1 MKLNRWFVVGIL
13 AFLVV
18 MFIVEMQLPK
28 NFVWEPTFRHADKQP
43 FGCCLFDSLM
53 QTTIPEGYRVTDSSL
68 YLLAQDTVTR
78 RGILVVADQL
88 ELTEVD
94 IEGVMRLASGGSHV
108 MLVSHTLCD
117 SLCDTLGITM
127 LGYGESF
134 DLNSYIKYN
143 KERYDIFWESDTLGF
158 RPRKYSVFGPICTRR
173 FRFLERAVSQKSVL
187 EEGNDSLVE
196 VNRSIDAQATN
207 RGDYVSA
214 TFPISD
220 GYITYVCVPLLF
232 TNYGVIDQDNVGFSL
247 RLLSLMKDLP
257 VVRTE
262 AYCPTLNTIEQSP
275 LRYFLSQPPLRWAI
289 YLTILGAL
297 LFLFLGG
304 RRRQRVIPIEKE
316 PENRSLEFIRLVG
329 TLYYHSRERR
339 SLVARKFIYFA
350 EEVRRNVHL
359 DVTDASE
366 DDVTL
371 PTLAHQTGMEEAEM
385 RNLILS
391 LRQLV
396 ADDEETEISRKQ
408 MKYYI
413 DRMNEIIGRI

>member
-1 MKLNRWFVVGIL
+1 MKLNRWFVIGIL
-13 AFLVV
+13 TFLVV
-18 MFIVEMQLPK
+18 MFVIELQLPK

-43 FGCCLFDSLM
+43 FGCYLFDSLM
-53 QTTIPEGYRVTDSSL
+53 QTTMSEGYRVTDSSL
-68 YLLAQDTVTR
+68 YQLAQDTVTR
-78 RGILVVADQL
+78 RGILVVADEL
-88 ELTEVD
+88 EMTVVD
-94 IEGVMRLASGGSHV
+94 IESVFRLASGGSHV

-117 SLCDTLGITM
+117 SLCDTLGIIM
-127 LGYGESF
+127 LGYGETF

-143 KERYDIFWESDTLGF
+143 KDRFDIFWESDTLGF
-158 RPRKYSVFGPICTRR
+158 SPRKYSVFSPICTRR
-173 FRFLERAVSQKSVL
+173 FRFPERAVSQ
-187 EEGNDSLVE
+187 EEDNDSLVE
-196 VNRSIDAQATN
+196 INRSIDVQATY
-207 RGDYVSA
+207 RSDYVSA
-214 TFPISD
+214 TFPIGD

-247 RLLSLMKDLP
+247 RLLSLMKNRP

-262 AYCPTLNTIEQSP
+262 AYCPALDTVEQSP

-289 YLTILGAL
+289 YLTMLGAL

-359 DVTDASE
+359 DVTDATE

-371 PTLAHQTGMEEAEM
+371 PTLAHQTGMEEAEV

-396 ADDEETEISRKQ
+396 ADDDETEISIKQ
-408 MKYYI
+408 MKHYI
-413 DRMNEIIGRI
+413 DRMNEIIGRL